1 MREVMRDGISL
12 LQGGRDA
19 QGPLLLLLHGLGATK
34 EVWSPALELL
44 DASWPGAWIAPDFP
58 GHGASTPCAHDSYGA
73 YATAVASLIPV
84 GRPVTILGH
93 SLGGV
98 VGLLLGSGLF
108 GVEVSSVHALSVKVV
123 WTADEIA
130 RIRDFSRT
138 PPKFFNSKEEADTRY
153 LRVSGLH
160 GLVSEDSACA
170 KAGVAL
176 DRGRYRLAAQPATNA
191 VASGDGGAVRNICK
205 SPAYFAT
212 GGADL
217 IAPAEA
223 FDVVGELVSIL
234 PGLAHNAHVQEPA
247 AVCAWFFATCQVN
260 EVHL

>member
-73 YATAVASLIPV
+73 YSSAVAALISV
-84 GRPVTILGH
+84 GRPVIILGH

-108 GVEVSSVHALSVKVV
+108 GVEVSSVHALSVKVL

-138 PPKFFNSKEEADTRY
+138 PPKYFDSAEEAVTRY

-160 GLVSEDSACA
+160 GLVAEDSACA
-170 KAGVAL
+170 KAGVVL

-191 VASGDGGAVRNICK
+191 VASGDGVAVRNICK